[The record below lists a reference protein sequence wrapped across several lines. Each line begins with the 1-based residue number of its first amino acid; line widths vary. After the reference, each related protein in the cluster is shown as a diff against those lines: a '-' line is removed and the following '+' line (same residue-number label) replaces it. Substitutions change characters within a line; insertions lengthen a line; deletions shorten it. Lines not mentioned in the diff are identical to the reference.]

1 MTGRL
6 EKVAESQSKL
16 AAYKGRLQIVRE
28 YARNGT
34 MVEIRNSETVRWG
47 NSEVERKPK
56 PIEEGTEG
64 EIWPASTLSAIW
76 VTLMVESES
85 RKADACK

>member
-34 MVEIRNSETVRWG
+34 MVEIRNSETVR
-47 NSEVERKPK
+47 
-56 PIEEGTEG
+56 
-64 EIWPASTLSAIW
+64 
-76 VTLMVESES
+76 
-85 RKADACK
+85 